1 MVSLEVNKEKSG
13 LVCCSWAVNSTPR
26 AVFGSPW
33 LIGSYWL
40 SDFLLFII
48 YYFSIIGM
56 GLREE
61 SE

>member
-1 MVSLEVNKEKSG
+1 MVSLEVNEENSR

-26 AVFGSPW
+26 AVFWGSLVDW
-33 LIGSYWL
+33 K
-40 SDFLLFII
+40 LLVE
-48 YYFSIIGM
+48 YFCSIIGM

>member
-1 MVSLEVNKEKSG
+1 MVSLEVNKEKSR

-40 SDFLLFII
+40 SDLFI
-48 YYFSIIGM
+48 YLFSIIGM